1 MLISPLLRR
10 PRASDVAV
18 RATHPK
24 KTGVVT
30 PAFFG
35 PSGSVYFHVAGGI
48 EVAGPIFSGV
58 AEVLHVDP
66 GSGGIGRSR
75 TLGNGSVGVA
85 VAAELRSSN
94 VGPD

>member
-18 RATHPK
+18 RAPHPK
-24 KTGVVT
+24 KTGVVP

-35 PSGSVYFHVAGGI
+35 PSGSVFFHVAGGI
-48 EVAGPIFSGV
+48 KVAGTVVSGV
-58 AEVLHVDP
+58 AQVLHVYP
-66 GSGGIGRSR
+66 VSGGIGRGR

-85 VAAELRSSN
+85 VAAQLRSSN

>member
-18 RATHPK
+18 RAAHAK

-35 PSGSVYFHVAGGI
+35 ASGSVYFHVAGGI
-48 EVAGPIFSGV
+48 EVAGTVVSGV
-58 AEVLHVDP
+58 AQVLRVYLV
-66 GSGGIGRSR
+66 SRGIGRGR
-75 TLGNGSVGVA
+75 TLGNGSVGIA

-94 VGPD
+94 VGAD